1 MVYGVVCFGLLFSVV
16 GTILGGVWANDS
28 WGRFWGWDPKENGA
42 LMIVLFELAIV
53 HARLGGYVKHFG
65 IAIMAVLGGAVV
77 AFSWWHVNLLG
88 VGLHSYGFTDGVA
101 GVLRSYY
108 TFVAVFIALSLLG
121 YMAFVRPS
129 RKAVTA

>member
-1 MVYGVVCFGLLFSVV
+1 
-16 GTILGGVWANDS
+16 
-28 WGRFWGWDPKENGA
+28 
-42 LMIVLFELAIV
+42 MIVLYELAIV

-101 GVLRSYY
+101 ES
-108 TFVAVFIALSLLG
+108 
-121 YMAFVRPS
+121 
-129 RKAVTA
+129 